1 MTFLWYSLGFP
12 NIIPALMC
20 FLRAKWEELPSLQYL
35 RLQSSEGLICLATV
49 SGVVAAIDFVHLG
62 CSLTQEY
69 VVVLVSHGKQLS
81 QAIVD
86 LEAFLGNESKAFVT
100 WYVCN
105 CLVSTN
111 QQMIG
116 SCFTTVL

>member
-1 MTFLWYSLGFP
+1 MMFLWYSLGFP

-20 FLRAKWEELPSLQYL
+20 FLRAKREEVPSLQYL
-35 RLQSSEGLICLATV
+35 GLQSSEGLICLATV
-49 SGVVAAIDFVHLG
+49 SAIDFVHLG
-62 CSLTQEY
+62 CSLMQEY
-69 VVVLVSHGKQLS
+69 VVVLVSHGKQPS

-105 CLVSTN
+105 CLVSTY
-111 QQMIG
+111 QQTIG

>member
-1 MTFLWYSLGFP
+1 L
-12 NIIPALMC
+12 IDEAHVVIALEDRKPRWSGTGSMDA
-20 FLRAKWEELPSLQYL
+20 AKKFTLDV
-35 RLQSSEGLICLATV
+35 SSEG
-49 SGVVAAIDFVHLG
+49 AAKLKAIVKAKLSEFIGNYSDDVLV
-62 CSLTQEY
+62 EY
-69 VVVLVSHGKQLS
+69 VVVLVSHGKQPS

-105 CLVSTN
+105 CSVSTN

>member
-1 MTFLWYSLGFP
+1 
-12 NIIPALMC
+12 
-20 FLRAKWEELPSLQYL
+20 
-35 RLQSSEGLICLATV
+35 LQSIEGLICLATV
-49 SGVVAAIDFVHLG
+49 SGAVAAIDFVHLG
-62 CSLTQEY
+62 CSLMQEY